1 MLKKIF
7 ATKLILCLWT
17 TSLSASDVRFQ
28 GDVILHV
35 GDRAEFFGVLVSE
48 QRYRDFRIYEKE
60 SRTMND
66 LLLEQSFE
74 MRKMQQELDFKDYG
88 TIRLRWFVI
97 GFSTPFVIC
106 LLLKDRCNAFGSK

>member
-1 MLKKIF
+1 MS
-7 ATKLILCLWT
+7 
-17 TSLSASDVRFQ
+17 SLSANDLRAQ
-28 GDVILHV
+28 GDTILHV

-48 QRYRDFRIYEKE
+48 QRYRDLRIYEKE
-60 SRTMND
+60 SHAIND

-74 MRKMQQELDFKDYG
+74 MRRMQEEISEKNLGQ
-88 TIRLRWFVI
+88 IRFNWFVI